1 MNIIEEANMIKEITL
16 WVLNKVIKD
25 YNIISCYNNINE
37 ENFYISINVS
47 FNEIKDIEFLKKIVK
62 IVNDNKIIKNS
73 ICLEIIEKFGVE
85 EVEKIQKNIKFLRE
99 NGILIAIDDFG
110 VEYSNLDLLKKNRF

>member
-99 NGILIAIDDFG
+99 NGSLIAIDDFG

>member
-47 FNEIKDIEFLKKIVK
+47 FNEIKDIEFLKKIV
-62 IVNDNKIIKNS
+62 NDNKIIKNS

-110 VEYSNLDLLKKNRF
+110 VEYSNLDLLKK

>member
-62 IVNDNKIIKNS
+62 
-73 ICLEIIEKFGVE
+73 
-85 EVEKIQKNIKFLRE
+85 
-99 NGILIAIDDFG
+99 
-110 VEYSNLDLLKKNRF
+110 